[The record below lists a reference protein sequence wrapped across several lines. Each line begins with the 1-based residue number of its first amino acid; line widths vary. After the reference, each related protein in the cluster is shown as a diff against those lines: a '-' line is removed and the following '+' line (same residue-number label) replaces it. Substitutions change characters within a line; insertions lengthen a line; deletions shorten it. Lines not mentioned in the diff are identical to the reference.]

1 MSSLTE
7 SKFITLKKP
16 KETIEDFQG
25 CGINSLLTLLQ
36 HIEPNHQI
44 SADDCKRIFDY
55 DKDGISEQ
63 RYKFNNFNN
72 LLKDNKISYKIYM
85 GTFNSHQEILKFLNH
100 PVPVYFSMK
109 VINFIKDKFKYS
121 QININ
126 FGDGKSLF
134 ENPNHH
140 LLLLVGYEES
150 GSKLY
155 FVDPVYQLPY
165 YSNKDLS
172 TKEKLCVLDTKQFY
186 ECVKHIKSFMELR
199 FHQKLEKSYKKEKK
213 KNEKQSK
220 LG

>member
-1 MSSLTE
+1 MSALTE
-7 SKFITLKKP
+7 SKFIGLKKP

-36 HIEPNHQI
+36 HIEPTHQI
-44 SADDCKRIFDY
+44 SVDDCKKIFGY

-63 RYKFNNFNN
+63 RYNFNKFNN
-72 LLKDNKISYKIYM
+72 LLKDNRIPYKIHM
-85 GTFNSHQEILKFLNH
+85 GTFNSHQEILKYLTY

-121 QININ
+121 PVNIN
-126 FGDGKSLF
+126 FGDGSSLF
-134 ENPNHH
+134 ESSNHH

-150 GSKLY
+150 GTKLY

-165 YSNKDLS
+165 YSEKDLS
-172 TKEKLCVLDTKQFY
+172 TKEKLCVLNTQQFY

-199 FHQKLEKSYKKEKK
+199 HHQKLEKSYKTEKK
-213 KNEKQSK
+213 KNEKQSR
-220 LG
+220 LE